1 SVMKPEEACKYTSLL
16 LMFQIN
22 WVLHFVGIFC
32 LPFFIIY
39 NLNMRMKVKLGDSE
53 DFRSFMIIELWCSL
67 DVYIGLVICCIPALR
82 LYLYRKGVNYN
93 IQESGC
99 PSKSGH
105 AIWRTGQSG
114 FEEIIEGSG
123 LRGDVQDDLWSG
135 SYSCEII
142 VDMSDK
148 K

>member
-1 SVMKPEEACKYTSLL
+1 MPAGPSGVV
-16 LMFQIN
+16 
-22 WVLHFVGIFC
+22 VLTVIYV
-32 LPFFIIY
+32 LITLSAIIIGARIY
-39 NLNMRMKVKLGDSE
+39 LRLLGDSE